1 MSKGKVRI
9 GIVGSGGMANNN
21 ARNIAHNNAAE
32 LVAIASRNIET
43 GSNLAKQ
50 YNAHFMPNW
59 HEMVQ
64 RKDLDG
70 IVVCTANDSHSEIII
85 GSLEYNKHVFTEYP
99 LARSLEEGKIA
110 VKAAISKKRVLRVS
124 HNEPVS
130 EKHQAIRQEIEHLG
144 QLLVA
149 SFIRLTPG
157 RGARPEILFNLQIS
171 GPPAHF
177 FIYHIY
183 PIVDLFGQAEWVEAN
198 AIYNNL
204 NDSGSYDQFVNSVT
218 VGFENGGIGH
228 WIWSGGIEI
237 QSAEQHH
244 RYVLDKGT
252 IINSGAEW
260 QLSTKSGLE
269 SITPTSVQY
278 PSVVDLWLNEVL
290 DNNLASAQIDATKA
304 LDAIRVS
311 LLAEEAMKENR
322 RIPIHYSD

>member
-1 MSKGKVRI
+1 M
-9 GIVGSGGMANNN
+9 
-21 ARNIAHNNAAE
+21 
-32 LVAIASRNIET
+32 
-43 GSNLAKQ
+43 
-50 YNAHFMPNW
+50 
-59 HEMVQ
+59 
-64 RKDLDG
+64 
-70 IVVCTANDSHSEIII
+70 
-85 GSLEYNKHVFTEYP
+85 
-99 LARSLEEGKIA
+99 
-110 VKAAISKKRVLRVS
+110 
-124 HNEPVS
+124 
-130 EKHQAIRQEIEHLG
+130 
-144 QLLVA
+144 
-149 SFIRLTPG
+149 
-157 RGARPEILFNLQIS
+157 
-171 GPPAHF
+171 
-177 FIYHIY
+177 
-183 PIVDLFGQAEWVEAN
+183 EAN